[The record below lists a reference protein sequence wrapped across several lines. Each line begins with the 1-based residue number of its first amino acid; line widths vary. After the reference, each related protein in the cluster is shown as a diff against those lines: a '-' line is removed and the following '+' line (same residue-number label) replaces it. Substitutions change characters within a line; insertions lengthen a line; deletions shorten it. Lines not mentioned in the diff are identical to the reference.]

1 MMQVGPIG
9 QEELKSF
16 LSLLLPEVGAEI
28 ASGQP
33 MLVLGLTDG
42 LPEKRVACGAAAGWL
57 QGRNF
62 ILRSLY
68 VAPQHRR
75 WGGGRLLVETLCSL
89 LTGYADSVEV
99 SYTVTRP
106 EHDALSLL
114 LEERSFKREDQS
126 DERIYAVTLED
137 LKETPF
143 FSADSQP
150 LSTAAQ
156 PFSQFSQWSL
166 TQAYKSA
173 AVQDENYLPVPLTD
187 PSVDADVSLA
197 ITDGKQIRSFVV
209 FQPVNAHTLTLAWAK
224 SGHPQDLPVLL
235 RSAFARVQKKYPPET
250 LLTIQTINR
259 TSSELISTLI
269 PKAKPVSCMYVRY
282 LDAVTPE
289 GINKRE
295 EER

>member
-1 MMQVGPIG
+1 MMQVGPIE
-9 QEELKSF
+9 QEGLTSF
-16 LSLLLPEVGAEI
+16 RSLLLPEVGAEI

-89 LTGYADSVEV
+89 LTGHADSVEV
-99 SYTVTRP
+99 SYTITRP

-126 DERIYAVTLED
+126 DERMYAVTLED
-137 LKETPF
+137 LNKTPF

-150 LSTAAQ
+150 LTTVAQ

-166 TQAYKSA
+166 SQAYKSA
-173 AVQDENYLPVPLTD
+173 AVRDENYLPVPLTD

-235 RSAFARVQKKYPPET
+235 KSAFARVRKKYPPET
-250 LLTIQTINR
+250 LLTIQTINH

-269 PKAKPVSCMYVRY
+269 PKAKPISCRYVRY
-282 LDAVTPE
+282 LDAVASE
-289 GINKRE
+289 DINKRE

>member
-1 MMQVGPIG
+1 MMQVGPIE
-9 QEELKSF
+9 QEGLTSF
-16 LSLLLPEVGAEI
+16 LPLLLPEVGAEI

-57 QGRNF
+57 QERNF

-89 LTGYADSVEV
+89 LAGYADSVEV
-99 SYTVTRP
+99 SYTSTRP
-106 EHDALSLL
+106 EHDALTMFLGGL
-114 LEERSFKREDQS
+114 SFEREDRS
-126 DERIYAVTLED
+126 DERIYAITLED

-143 FSADSQP
+143 FSANSQP
-150 LSTAAQ
+150 LATVAQ

-166 TQAYKSA
+166 TQAYKNA

-187 PSVDADVSLA
+187 SSVDADVSLA
-197 ITDGKQIRSFVV
+197 ITDGNQIRSFVV

-250 LLTIQTINR
+250 LLTIQTINH

-289 GINKRE
+289 YINNRE

>member
-42 LPEKRVACGAAAGWL
+42 LSEKRVACGAAAGWL

-99 SYTVTRP
+99 SYTITRP
-106 EHDALSLL
+106 EHDALSLF
-114 LEERSFKREDQS
+114 LEELSFERVDRS
-126 DERIYAVTLED
+126 DERIYAITLEE

-143 FSADSQP
+143 FSSDSQP
-150 LSTAAQ
+150 LPAVAQ
-156 PFSQFSQWSL
+156 PFSQLSPWSL
-166 TQAYKSA
+166 MQAYKSA

-197 ITDGKQIRSFVV
+197 ITVGNQIRSFVV
-209 FQPVNAHTLTLAWAK
+209 FRPVNARTLALAWAK

-235 RSAFARVQKKYPPET
+235 RSAFARVQKKYSPET
-250 LLTIQTINR
+250 LLTIQTINH

-282 LDAVTPE
+282 LDAVTPKD
-289 GINKRE
+289 INKRE

>member
-1 MMQVGPIG
+1 MMQVGLIE
-9 QEELKSF
+9 QEGLMSF
-16 LSLLLPEVGAEI
+16 QSLLLPEVVNDI

-33 MLVLGLTDG
+33 MLALGLTDG
-42 LPEKRVACGAAAGWL
+42 LLENRVACGAAAGWL

-99 SYTVTRP
+99 SYMVTRP
-106 EHDALSLL
+106 EHNALSLL
-114 LEERSFKREDQS
+114 LEEQSFEREERS

-137 LKETPF
+137 LNKTPF
-143 FSADSQP
+143 FSANSQP
-150 LSTAAQ
+150 LATVTQ
-156 PFSQFSQWSL
+156 PFSRFSQWSL

-173 AVQDENYLPVPLTD
+173 AVRDENYLPVPLTD

-250 LLTIQTINR
+250 LITIQTINH

-269 PKAKPVSCMYVRY
+269 PMAKPVSCVYVRY
-282 LDAVTPE
+282 LDAVTSE
-289 GINKRE
+289 DIRKRE
-295 EER
+295 EGR